1 MEVSS
6 LNSLQLAPRPDR
18 SGEQRAEALAEKRRE
33 ATAREVARAEEG
45 RERAADRLADVR
57 EAVARVLGANTRL
70 SIARSETSLD
80 FVYRAIDIDTG
91 EVVNEWPQ
99 DTFVELV
106 RGVSEDVRID
116 ANARDGMGTML
127 DRVA

>member
-6 LNSLQLAPRPDR
+6 LDNLQFTPRPDR
-18 SGEQRAEALAEKRRE
+18 SGEMRAEALAEKRRE
-33 ATAREVARAEEG
+33 ATAREVQRAEEG

-80 FVYRAIDIDTG
+80 FVYRAIDINTG

-99 DTFVELV
+99 DTFVELI

-116 ANARDGMGTML
+116 TNARNGVGAML
-127 DRVA
+127 DSVA